1 MEITERL
8 KEIIQSETDTN
19 ISKRTRKRE
28 TVEARSLYCS
38 ILKQLHP
45 NKTFQSIGD
54 SVELNHATIIHA
66 LRMYNIY
73 EKSNPGLKDLRNKI
87 LSNFIEIEQE
97 NNTEEQNELYNLR
110 FNNVSLTKQIKELQ
124 EKPRYENKTINK
136 LNTLM
141 EQYEGTEQQQ
151 IIIDRLEA
159 FHRMNNNIKL

>member
-1 MEITERL
+1 MEIIERL

-19 ISKRTRKRE
+19 INVRTRKRE

-45 NKTFQSIGD
+45 NKTFQSIGE
-54 SVELNHATIIHA
+54 SIELNHATIIHA

-73 EKSNPGLKDLRNKI
+73 EKSNPELKHLRNKI
-87 LSNFIEIEQE
+87 LSNFIEVEQSQNTKEE
-97 NNTEEQNELYNLR
+97 NEIYNLR
-110 FNNVSLTKQIKELQ
+110 FNNVSLTKQIKELEQ
-124 EKPRYENKTINK
+124 KPVYKNKTINK
-136 LNTLM
+136 LNSLM

-159 FHRMNNNIKL
+159 FHRMNNNIKI